1 MVAIALINGKILIL
15 VLAEL
20 QRMISVLGNL
30 MAVN

>member
-1 MVAIALINGKILIL
+1 MEKLIL

-30 MAVN
+30 MVVN